1 MTQYRTLNRKLLAK
15 IESSPG
21 VDASPTVADD
31 AFVAIDPQMPGG
43 PQTID
48 NSSEITGDLDVAAPI
63 VGGGGQGFSCSL
75 RLKGSGDAGAV
86 PPEFSALMRACG
98 LQASAF
104 ATTHT
109 GTAAAGSTSSLT
121 LAAGAS
127 GVDGAYVGMP
137 ITPTS
142 GAASGET
149 RVCTAYNGTT
159 KVAAVF
165 PNFSTNPGTPTY
177 EIAENHLYKPRSS
190 GLETVSIY
198 DYVIRNTGDVRLRKL
213 LGAVGNMSISLI
225 ARDIPTA
232 SFQFTGRFGVPT
244 DVSNPGAVT
253 VQQTIPRPW
262 MGAKI
267 GFGSASLL
275 PKPTSIEINLGN
287 QIIAADDPSDAFGI
301 DAAGITRRQMTGSI
315 VLPQELLSTRNVWSD
330 FLAGGEQKL
339 FTTWGNS
346 AGNRVSI
353 YCPRARYIGRED
365 ADVQGF
371 MYERLPLG
379 FMGGDSGLYICFW

>member
-15 IESSPG
+15 IESAPG
-21 VDASPTVADD
+21 VDAAPVVGTD

-63 VGGGGQGFSCSL
+63 VGGGGQSFACSL
-75 RLKGSGDAGAV
+75 RLKGSGAAGSA
-86 PPEFSALMRACG
+86 PPEFSPLLRACG
-98 LQASAF
+98 LQVAAL
-104 ATTHT
+104 ATAHT
-109 GTAAAGSTSSLT
+109 GTATAGTTSSLT

-127 GVDGAYVGMP
+127 AVDGAYVGMP

-142 GAASGET
+142 GAALGQT
-149 RVCTAYNGTT
+149 GVITAYNGTT
-159 KVAAVF
+159 KVATVF
-165 PNFSTNPGTPTY
+165 PNFSAVPGTPTY
-177 EIAENHLYKPRSS
+177 EIAANHIYRPRSS

-198 DYVIRNTGDVRLRKL
+198 DYVIRNSGDVRLRKL
-213 LGAVGNMSISLI
+213 LGAVGNMSLSLV

-244 DVSNPGAVT
+244 DVVNPAAVV
-253 VQQTIPRPW
+253 VQQTIPRPF
-262 MGAKI
+262 MGARL
-267 GFGSASLL
+267 GFGSATLL
-275 PKPTSIEINLGN
+275 PKPTAIEINLGN
-287 QIIAADDPSDAFGI
+287 NIVAADDPSDAFGI

-315 VLPQELLSTRNVWSD
+315 VLPQELLSTRNVWAD
-330 FLAGGEQKL
+330 FLSGGEQRL
-339 FTTWGNS
+339 FATWGNS

-379 FMGGDSGLYICFW
+379 FMGGDSGFFMCFY